1 MAHYQNI
8 NLTAAADLYFC
19 TPRNSTLIKAQ
30 LVTASNFGIQPTDYF
45 TVTVFGNDGLT
56 AVASHSN
63 QLKAYTGG
71 IADSATLVNTN
82 LTDYSRTQ
90 GCKVTC
96 VLNSGPA
103 TIDGNL
109 ILTFDDARAM
119 P

>member
-19 TPRNSTLIKAQ
+19 TPRNSTLIKVQ
-30 LVTASNFGIQPTDYF
+30 LVTAANFGTHNLNYF

-63 QLKAYTGG
+63 NIAGGQAYTEG

-82 LTDYSRTQ
+82 LADYTRTQ
-90 GCKVTC
+90 GCKVTS
-96 VLNSGPA
+96 VLTGA
-103 TIDGNL
+103 GTID
-109 ILTFDDARAM
+109 
-119 P
+119 